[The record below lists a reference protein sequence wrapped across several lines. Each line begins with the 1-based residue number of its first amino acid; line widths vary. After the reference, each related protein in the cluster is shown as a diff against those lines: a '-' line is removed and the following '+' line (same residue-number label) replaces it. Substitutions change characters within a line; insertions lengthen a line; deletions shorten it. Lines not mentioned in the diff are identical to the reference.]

1 MNLYRVNGYVFDL
14 WFSLGSIVM
23 SNVNI
28 FLNKYHVPQYWL
40 WKFQTKDLWTDATR
54 WIDLLFYMYSIKS
67 KIRDGKINAYSRW

>member
-28 FLNKYHVPQYWL
+28 FLNKYHVSQYWL
-40 WKFQTKDLWTDATR
+40 WKFQTKDLWIDTTR

-67 KIRDGKINAYSRW
+67 KIRDGKINAYSKW

>member
-28 FLNKYHVPQYWL
+28 FLNKYHVAQYWL

-54 WIDLLFYMYSIKS
+54 WIDLLFYMYSLKS